1 MSATFEVKCRPDRFY
16 YAGYRKI
23 TVLTGFEDLEL
34 AQPLLKA
41 LTAENYLDPTPI
53 QKQAIPHV
61 LAGRDLLGLAQTGTG
76 KTAAFALPILHKL
89 TIEKKRRTAG
99 APRAL
104 ILSPTRELAMQIAD
118 NCRKYARFT
127 GVKTMAVFG
136 GMPIRRQINN
146 LKHGTDLL
154 VATPG
159 RLLDLVRSRSLSLE
173 KVEYFVLDEADQMM
187 DLGFIHDMRKLAQI
201 LPQPRQT
208 LFFSATMPKAIAD
221 LAASFLTD
229 PVEVRVAPVSATA
242 DKVDQKLIY
251 VARNQKTALVQQ
263 LIKNDNIQKAILFTR
278 TKHGA
283 DKVAR
288 SLSKDGIE
296 CGAIHGNKT
305 QGQRQRTLASFR
317 NGRIRILVATD
328 IAARGID
335 IDHVSHVFN
344 YDLPDVPEIYVHRI
358 GRTARAGASGQSIA
372 LCSGDDR
379 GSLRAVERLMKRS
392 IDVIEEVDGIE
403 LAPVPVTDERS
414 RGKSRRGGSGFRGG
428 QKRVNSDGRQRSVRH
443 EDGPGRKRRANR
455 PGKNA
460 RRRDRNDTAAGEN
473 PAL

>member
-1 MSATFEVKCRPDRFY
+1 MSPGSSSSCRTQ
-16 YAGYRKI
+16 KETI
-23 TVLTGFEDLEL
+23 LTGFNDLEL
-34 AQPLLKA
+34 ATPLLKA
-41 LTAENYLDPTPI
+41 LAAENYLNPTPI

-89 TIEKKRRTAG
+89 TEDKKRRTAG

-118 NCRKYARFT
+118 NCRKYARF
-127 GVKTMAVFG
+127 GSIKVMAVFG
-136 GMPIRRQINN
+136 GTPIRRQIHN

-159 RLLDLVRSRSLSLE
+159 RLLDLVRSNALSLE
-173 KVEYFVLDEADQMM
+173 KIEYFVLDEADQMM

-201 LPQPRQT
+201 LPKQRQT
-208 LFFSATMPKAIAD
+208 LFFSATMPKTIAD

-229 PVEVRVAPVSATA
+229 PVDVKVAPVSSTA

-263 LIKNDNIQKAILFTR
+263 LIKNDDIQKAILFTR

-317 NGRIRILVATD
+317 NGKIRILVATD

-344 YDLPDVPEIYVHRI
+344 YDLPDVPEVYVHRI

-372 LCSGDDR
+372 LCTGEDR
-379 GSLRAVERLMKRS
+379 GSLRAVERLIKRS
-392 IDVIEEVDGIE
+392 IDVIDSVDGID
-403 LAPVPVTDERS
+403 LAPLPAASDKPRRNRS
-414 RGKSRRGGSGFRGG
+414 RAGSSGFGGGHKRANSNGRQAGG
-428 QKRVNSDGRQRSVRH
+428 QREETPN
-443 EDGPGRKRRANR
+443 RKRRSNR

-460 RRRDRNDTAAGEN
+460 RRRDRGGVEARGNLAN
-473 PAL
+473 